1 MKRNCSLL
9 VLFIAMIFLSACAD
23 QQSEQMDY
31 DETKK
36 MVIDILK
43 TDEGKKAVQEII
55 KDEEIQKKLI
65 LDQRAVNDTI
75 QKTLT
80 SEQGKDF
87 WKGTFEDSKFA
98 EGFAKTLRNEHEK
111 VLKQLMKDP
120 EYQAML
126 LDVLK
131 NPQMEDEVMTV
142 LKSQEYR
149 KYLQEVITDTF
160 TSPLFKT
167 KIEETLLKAV
177 EDLQKQQQNNQ
188 TKNEE
193 GQ

>member
-167 KIEETLLKAV
+167 KIEETLLKAA